1 MTDIAEAYGKTL
13 YSLANE
19 CEATEEI
26 LGQIAVLRQAFAENP
41 KYLTLMGA
49 PKEERVALVDEAF
62 DGKLHIYLLNFLKV
76 LIENNSVHEF
86 MDAAKQF
93 RKEYN
98 WEHGIETVT
107 VVSAVAL
114 DAAQEAELTAKLRSL
129 TGKEIHLEKRVDPSV
144 LGGLRLQME
153 GLQMDGTVKNKLDAI
168 RSKLLH
174 SIA

>member
-1 MTDIAEAYGKTL
+1 ML
-13 YSLANE
+13 
-19 CEATEEI
+19 
-26 LGQIAVLRQAFAENP
+26 
-41 KYLTLMGA
+41 
-49 PKEERVALVDEAF
+49 
-62 DGKLHIYLLNFLKV
+62 
-76 LIENNSVHEF
+76 
-86 MDAAKQF
+86 F
-93 RKEYN
+93 RS

-129 TGKEIHLEKRVDPSV
+129 TGKEIHLEKCVDPSV

>member
-13 YSLANE
+13 YSLANA

-49 PKEERVALVDEAF
+49 PTLKKEERVALVDEAF

-114 DAAQEAELTAKLRSL
+114 DAALTAKLRSL